1 MAYHLDGRLLE
12 VCTCMAICPCWVGQD
27 PDGGHCEGLLAWH
40 MDSGQ
45 INGVDIA
52 GRTVAAVAYIPGNA
66 LKGNWK
72 AAVYI
77 DDGAST
83 AQKDA
88 LLQVYTGKLGG
99 PVAQLASLIGQVV
112 ALESVPITFTVQAGK
127 GSVRIGSV
135 AEADVEPFLGA
146 PSGIR
151 RNSRIRSSPPFLA
164 RLLMFAH
171 RVPRARQD
179 ATGVN
184 VDITGH
190 NSVQGHF
197 LFDGSGR
204 GRGARFHRSRLPS

>member
-1 MAYHLDGRLLE
+1 MAYELEGRLLE
-12 VCTCMAICPCWVGQD
+12 VCTCKAICPCWVGED

-45 INGVDIA
+45 VNGVDIA

-99 PVAQLASLIGQVV
+99 PVAQLVSLIGQVV
-112 ALESVPITFTVQAGK
+112 AVESVPITFTVQAGK

-135 AEADVEPFLGA
+135 AEAEVEPFLGA
-146 PSGIR
+146 HGDPTELTHSIFSTIPG
-151 RNSRIRSSPPFLA
+151 SPAYVGRAPYF
-164 RLLMFAH
+164 
-171 RVPRARQD
+171 RARQD

-184 VDITGH
+184 VDIKGH

-197 LFDGSGR
+197 QFVG
-204 GRGARFHRSRLPS
+204 